1 MDYTVYSNL
10 TVFLGRGELSY
21 KADYEH
27 FQTSKKK
34 VLAIKKKSIY
44 MTYPSIKVGIICL
57 YSYRRTNRPICDAG
71 LSKH

>member
-34 VLAIKKKSIY
+34 VLAIKKKKGWVY
-44 MTYPSIKVGIICL
+44 MFVQL
-57 YSYRRTNRPICDAG
+57 QAD
-71 LSKH
+71 

>member
-27 FQTSKKK
+27 FQTSKT
-34 VLAIKKKSIY
+34 KS
-44 MTYPSIKVGIICL
+44 
-57 YSYRRTNRPICDAG
+57 
-71 LSKH
+71 